1 LNEVYSVSVRQAIV
15 AVWVHQQTY
24 LSIQRLK
31 YLDKFL
37 RRFFMALDGWEWI
50 IIGVVA
56 IVIIMWGPAKIPEF
70 AKALGRAK
78 GEFNKASKEFTDAAT
93 STATTTTT
101 TVMAPEPKPA
111 QTIKTKDEM
120 LLETAQK
127 LGIPTDGK
135 TREQISEEIS
145 VKVKLL
151 GAEDKQ
157 LT

>member
-1 LNEVYSVSVRQAIV
+1 MI
-15 AVWVHQQTY
+15 
-24 LSIQRLK
+24 
-31 YLDKFL
+31 
-37 RRFFMALDGWEWI
+37 DGWTWI
-50 IIGVVA
+50 IVGIVA

-78 GEFNKASKEFTDAAT
+78 GEFSKAQKEFTDAAT
-93 STATTTTT
+93 SDSPPAYTSTTAAARP
-101 TVMAPEPKPA
+101 APAPA
-111 QTIKTKDEM
+111 IKSKDEM

-151 GAEDKQ
+151 SAA
-157 LT
+157 